1 MDKTQYLIAVF
12 LTAFALLLCN
22 VSDAETSADRE
33 RKDITH
39 IAVGFG
45 VQQVSYLAWRAVI
58 PAKEHRWVVY
68 LMSGLTTT
76 IAAAS
81 WEAAAVNDPRNKPSG
96 RDFAMSMTG
105 GGLNMGVTLLFL
117 DL

>member
-1 MDKTQYLIAVF
+1 MTSKQYLILVW
-12 LTAFALLLCN
+12 LTALFLLL
-22 VSDAETSADRE
+22 SIEGRAESAADRE

-45 VQQVSYLAWRAVI
+45 VQQISYLAWRAVI
-58 PAKEHRWVVY
+58 PAPEHRWVVY

-81 WEAAAVNDPRNKPSG
+81 WEAAALNDSRNKPSG
-96 RDFAMSMTG
+96 RDFAMGMTG